1 MNPPMDPI
9 IQRMQ
14 GVFERQRLAFLQHPY
29 PTLAERKAKLKTLR
43 ALLQRYQDQIVTAVS
58 ADFGGRAPAETKLA
72 EVLGPVFEIN
82 HALHALGG
90 WMKPKKRST
99 ELLFLGNSV
108 RVNYQPKGVVGVIGA
123 WNFPLYLSVGPL
135 VAALAAGNRVMIKM
149 SELSPRSTALLAQ
162 MLAEGFAEDE
172 VAVFGGEVAQAEA
185 FSHLPFNHIVF
196 TGSPAVGHHIMRAA
210 SQNLTP
216 VTLELGGKSPAL
228 VSAEGPLAAAAERI
242 AHGKAFNSGQICVSP
257 DYALVPRSKVEEFAT
272 EVQASFRKLYPT
284 VQGNHEYT
292 SITSEPHAQRIRD
305 LLAEATAKGAKV
317 TACGDNG
324 PGRRIPLHVVTGV
337 TEDMRIAKEELF
349 GPILPVIPYDNID
362 QAIAYIAARPRPLAM
377 YPFGFSG
384 AELDKL
390 MRKTHSGGVSVDDW
404 GWHVFNHDLP
414 FGGVGNSGMGTY
426 HGEEGF
432 RELSHAKGTF
442 KRFRW
447 FPMGLF
453 YPPYGNLVQRLVFKF
468 YLGKSDPSVTVA
480 TGAAAVSPIMSS
492 TPHQDVA
499 EPSGRRSFLK
509 VGALTVAAIGLG
521 GWFASYLADRNARAV
536 LGAGATLGAQ
546 AQTMLAKLAD
556 AVLDG
561 ALPSDASQ
569 RAQAIAKVVDTAD
582 KAVAGLPLYLQKEV
596 QELFSMLGAAPTRA
610 LLIGQWS
617 GWADATRED
626 VASMLNGL
634 RQSSVA
640 LRRVVYMSLRDMV
653 TGSYYADTGT
663 WEQIGY
669 PGPMINGPGPE
680 V

>member
-29 PTLAERKAKLKTLR
+29 PTLAERKQKLKTLR
-43 ALLQRYQDQIVTAVS
+43 ALLQRYQDQIVAAVS

-149 SELSPRSTALLAQ
+149 SELSPRSTELLAQ

-172 VAVFGGEVAQAEA
+172 VAVFGGEVAQAQA

-272 EVQASFRKLYPT
+272 EVQASFRKFYPT

-317 TACGDNG
+317 TACGDSG

-337 TEDMRIAKEELF
+337 TADMRIAKEELF

-536 LGAGATLGAQ
+536 LGASATLGAQ

-561 ALPSDASQ
+561 ALPSDAAQ
-569 RAQAIAKVVDTAD
+569 RAKAIATVVDTAD

-626 VASMLNGL
+626 VASMLTGL

>member
-14 GVFERQRLAFLQHPY
+14 DVFERQRLAFLQHPY
-29 PTLAERKAKLKTLR
+29 PTLAERKQKLKTLR
-43 ALLQRYQDQIVTAVS
+43 ALLQRYQDQIVAAVS

-149 SELSPRSTALLAQ
+149 SELSPRSTELLAQ

-172 VAVFGGEVAQAEA
+172 VAVFGGEVAQAQA

-272 EVQASFRKLYPT
+272 EVQASFRKFYPT

-317 TACGDNG
+317 TACGDSG

-337 TEDMRIAKEELF
+337 TADMRIAKEELF

-626 VASMLNGL
+626 VASMLTGL

>member
-149 SELSPRSTALLAQ
+149 SELSPRSTELLAQ

-172 VAVFGGEVAQAEA
+172 VAVFGGEVAQAQA

-272 EVQASFRKLYPT
+272 EVRASFRKFYPT

-480 TGAAAVSPIMSS
+480 TGAAAVSPIISS

-626 VASMLNGL
+626 VASMLTGL

-653 TGSYYADTGT
+653 SGSYYADTGT

>member
-172 VAVFGGEVAQAEA
+172 VAVFGGEVA

-626 VASMLNGL
+626 VASMLTGL

>member
-509 VGALTVAAIGLG
+509 IGALTVAAIGLG

-561 ALPSDASQ
+561 ALPSDAAQ
-569 RAQAIAKVVDTAD
+569 RAKAIATVVDTAD

-626 VASMLNGL
+626 VASMLTGL

>member
-536 LGAGATLGAQ
+536 LGASATLGAQ

-561 ALPSDASQ
+561 ALPSDAAQ
-569 RAQAIAKVVDTAD
+569 RAKAIATVVDTAD

-626 VASMLNGL
+626 VASMLTGL

>member
-596 QELFSMLGAAPTRA
+596 QELCSMLGAAPTRA

-626 VASMLNGL
+626 VASMLTGL

>member
-29 PTLAERKAKLKTLR
+29 PTLAERKQKLKTLR
-43 ALLQRYQDQIVTAVS
+43 ALLQRYQDQIVAAVS

-149 SELSPRSTALLAQ
+149 SELSPRSTELLAQ

-172 VAVFGGEVAQAEA
+172 VAVFGGEVAQAQA

-272 EVQASFRKLYPT
+272 EVQASFRKFYPT

-337 TEDMRIAKEELF
+337 TADMRIAKEELF

-492 TPHQDVA
+492 TPRQGIA

-509 VGALTVAAIGLG
+509 VGALAVAAIGLG
-521 GWFASYLADRNARAV
+521 GWFASYLADRHARAV

-561 ALPSDASQ
+561 ALPSDAAQ
-569 RAQAIAKVVDTAD
+569 RAKAIATVVDTAD

-596 QELFSMLGAAPTRA
+596 QDLFALLGAAPTRA
-610 LLIGQWS
+610 LLIGQWT

-626 VASMLNGL
+626 VGSMLTGL

-653 TGSYYADTGT
+653 TGSYYANPGT

>member
-337 TEDMRIAKEELF
+337 TADMRIAKEELF

-492 TPHQDVA
+492 TPRQGIA

-509 VGALTVAAIGLG
+509 IGALTVAAIGLG

-536 LGAGATLGAQ
+536 LGASATLGAQ

-561 ALPSDASQ
+561 ALPSDAAQ
-569 RAQAIAKVVDTAD
+569 RAKAIATVVDTAD

-626 VASMLNGL
+626 VASMLTGL

>member
-149 SELSPRSTALLAQ
+149 SELSPRSTELLAQ

-172 VAVFGGEVAQAEA
+172 VAVFGGEVAQAQA

-317 TACGDNG
+317 TACGDSG

-337 TEDMRIAKEELF
+337 TADMRIAKEELF

-492 TPHQDVA
+492 TPRQGIA

-509 VGALTVAAIGLG
+509 IGALTVAAIGLG

-561 ALPSDASQ
+561 ALPSDAAQ
-569 RAQAIAKVVDTAD
+569 RAKAIATVVDTAD

-626 VASMLNGL
+626 VASMLTGL

>member
-149 SELSPRSTALLAQ
+149 SELSPRSTELLAQ

-172 VAVFGGEVAQAEA
+172 VAVFGGEVAQAQA

-272 EVQASFRKLYPT
+272 EVQASFRKFYPT

-317 TACGDNG
+317 TACGDSG

-337 TEDMRIAKEELF
+337 TADMRIAKEELF

-492 TPHQDVA
+492 TPRQGIA

-509 VGALTVAAIGLG
+509 IGALTVAAIGLG

-536 LGAGATLGAQ
+536 LGASATLGAQ

-561 ALPSDASQ
+561 ALPSDAAQ
-569 RAQAIAKVVDTAD
+569 RAKAIATVVDTAD

-626 VASMLNGL
+626 VASMLTGL